1 MRSNKP
7 FKIPAAAL
15 ALIGAGLEIWATSIP
30 GFVIIGYGTWLVYF
44 AFHALAAAL
53 FALAMRALLPLPLY
67 AKCPRASL
75 SFLFCSCLFVPAL
88 GFLGVAVSVVY
99 ALTHPVEQLYKT
111 WRENPPEKLPPN
123 PRDMLYT
130 RFGTGALRDIL
141 LNSPSV
147 ERRVQAVT
155 SVSRLP
161 RSERIAFYRQALRD
175 SADDVRL
182 LAYSQLDPMEQ
193 EINDNI
199 RVLET
204 QYGSSPKAETAF
216 DIAQQFWELCYLGI
230 SEGVLFSHYMEKA
243 GEWCQKAIALHD
255 LPSYELLYGR
265 ILLRQGKAAP
275 ARQALMKAEG
285 SRMLAS
291 QVEPYLAECAY
302 LEHHYD
308 EVVRIADALSSRKG
322 SPLARIREYWRGAY
336 GR

>member
-1 MRSNKP
+1 MTGKVFP
-7 FKIPAAAL
+7 IIIAVLGFAL
-15 ALIGAGLEIWATSIP
+15 E
-30 GFVIIGYGTWLVYF
+30 
-44 AFHALAAAL
+44 LAASTVPGNLPVIPMRIWWTYLTLHMVASAL
-53 FALAMRALLPLPLY
+53 YAFAMVKLLPPPIY
-67 AKCPRASL
+67 VKCLRSTAAFFVL
-75 SFLFCSCLFVPAL
+75 SCLFVPVL
-88 GFLGVAVSVVY
+88 GFLGVLVSVVY
-99 ALTHPVEQLYKT
+99 ALTHPVQQLYKT
-111 WRENPPEKLPPN
+111 WKENPPEKLPPN

-141 LNSPSV
+141 LNSPST
-147 ERRVQAVT
+147 ERRVEAIT

-175 SADDVRL
+175 PADDVRL

-199 RVLET
+199 RVLED
-204 QYGSSPKAETAF
+204 QFEAQPDAESAF

-230 SEGVLFSHYMEKA
+230 SEGVLFAHYIEKA
-243 GEWCQKAIALHD
+243 RQWCLKAIELND

-265 ILLRQGKAAP
+265 ILLRQGKAAE
-275 ARQALMKAEG
+275 ARRALIKAES

-302 LEHHYD
+302 IEHDYD
-308 EVVRIADALSSRKG
+308 EVCRIAASLSSQKG
-322 SPLARIREYWRGAY
+322 SRLGQIHAYWSHVY